1 MDLFGEDK
9 VDPEGSFT
17 LADRMRPRSLD
28 EIVGQEKLLGSG
40 TPLRTAIKNRKITSM
55 IFWGPPGCGK
65 TTLARVIATE
75 TGMRFLSHSAVL
87 SGIKEIKA
95 VIRGAESRLATTG
108 KRSILFIDEVHRF
121 NKAQQDAFL
130 PYVERGSI
138 VFIGATTENPS
149 FEVISPLLSRV
160 SVFVLKPLAPNDI
173 VTIMER
179 ALSDE
184 ERGLGGM
191 GLKVED
197 GVIEK
202 IAQLSGGDARF
213 ALSTLEVAA
222 NTAPKGDIT
231 EGLIAQVLQRERLL
245 YDKNGEEHYNLISAL
260 HKSIRDSDPDA
271 AIYWLA
277 RMLEAGEDAL
287 YIARRLMRMAVED
300 IGLADPNAMRL
311 AIAAKDFYHFLGS
324 PEGDLALYELAVYL
338 SVAPKSN
345 SIYIAQKKAVGD
357 IRNGKTGP
365 VPMVIRNAPT
375 NLMKELGYGKGY
387 RYAHE
392 FDDHLAKNQHFPEGM
407 TPPTYYRPS
416 DQGVE
421 VRIAARLKEIRK
433 RLLEKRKN
441 DG

>member
-1 MDLFGEDK
+1 
-9 VDPEGSFT
+9 
-17 LADRMRPRSLD
+17 
-28 EIVGQEKLLGSG
+28 
-40 TPLRTAIKNRKITSM
+40 
-55 IFWGPPGCGK
+55 
-65 TTLARVIATE
+65 
-75 TGMRFLSHSAVL
+75 
-87 SGIKEIKA
+87 
-95 VIRGAESRLATTG
+95 
-108 KRSILFIDEVHRF
+108 
-121 NKAQQDAFL
+121 
-130 PYVERGSI
+130 
-138 VFIGATTENPS
+138 
-149 FEVISPLLSRV
+149 
-160 SVFVLKPLAPNDI
+160 
-173 VTIMER
+173 MER